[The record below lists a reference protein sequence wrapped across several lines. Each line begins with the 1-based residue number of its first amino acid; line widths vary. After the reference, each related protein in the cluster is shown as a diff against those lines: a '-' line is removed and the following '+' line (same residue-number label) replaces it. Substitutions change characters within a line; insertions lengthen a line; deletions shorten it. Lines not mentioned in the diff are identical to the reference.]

1 MSDLTTAARPYA
13 RATFE
18 LARDTK
24 AFGDWSE
31 RLQLLS
37 AVILDPQMSAILDA
51 PNMGA
56 EQRSE
61 MILKVCGDQVGEPG
75 ANLVRLMAENGR
87 LKLMAEVT
95 ALYEVLRAEAEGTVD
110 AQVISAQPLTDEQ
123 QAAIAASLSKRLG
136 SEVSLTVEI
145 DEELLGG
152 AIIRANDLVID
163 GSVRGRLNKLA
174 SQLAH

>member
-13 RATFE
+13 RAAFE
-18 LARDTK
+18 LARDTGTF
-24 AFGDWSE
+24 AEWSD

-37 AVILDPQMSAILDA
+37 AVVLDSQMNAILDA
-51 PNMGA
+51 PSMGA
-56 EQRSE
+56 GQRAE
-61 MILKVCGDQVGEPG
+61 LILKVCGDKVGEPG

-95 ALYEVLRAEAEGTVD
+95 ALYEVLRAQAEGKVE
-110 AQVISAQPLTDEQ
+110 AQVTAAQPLTDEQ

-136 SEVSLTVEI
+136 SEVSLSVEI

-174 SQLAH
+174 SKLAH

>member
-13 RATFE
+13 RAVFE
-18 LARDTK
+18 LARDTS
-24 AFGDWSE
+24 AFGEWSD

-37 AVILDPQMSAILDA
+37 AVILDPQMRAILDA
-51 PNMGA
+51 PNLGA

-61 MILKVCGDQVGEPG
+61 LILKVCGDQVGEPG
-75 ANLVRLMAENGR
+75 ANLVRLMAQNGR

-110 AQVISAQPLTDEQ
+110 AQVVSAQPLTDEQ

-136 SEVSLTVEI
+136 REVSLTVEI

-174 SQLAH
+174 RQLAH

>member
-13 RATFE
+13 RAVFE
-18 LARDTK
+18 LARETK
-24 AFGDWSE
+24 SFADWSE

-37 AVILDPQMSAILDA
+37 AVLHDVQMGAILDA
-51 PNMGA
+51 PSIGGA
-56 EQRSE
+56 ERAE
-61 MILKVCGDQVGEPG
+61 LVLKVCGEQIGEPG

-87 LKLMAEVT
+87 LKLMADVT
-95 ALYEVLRAEAEGTVD
+95 ALYEVLRAEAEGKVD
-110 AQVISAQPLTDEQ
+110 AQVIAAQPLSDDQ
-123 QAAIAASLSKRLG
+123 QAAIAASLAKRLG
-136 SEVSLTVEI
+136 SEVSLSVEI
-145 DEELLGG
+145 DENLLGG

>member
-13 RATFE
+13 RAVFE
-18 LARDTK
+18 LARDTGSF
-24 AFGDWSE
+24 AEWSD

-37 AVILDPQMSAILDA
+37 AVVLDPQMNAILDA
-51 PNMGA
+51 PSLGA
-56 EQRSE
+56 VQRAE
-61 MILKVCGDQVGEPG
+61 LILKVCGDKVGEPG

-95 ALYEVLRAEAEGTVD
+95 ALYEVLRAKAEGKVE
-110 AQVISAQPLTDEQ
+110 AQVISAQPLTAEQ

-136 SEVSLTVEI
+136 SEVSLSV
-145 DEELLGG
+145 DVDAELLGG